1 MVSKSPNLTG
11 GYSLSKWSKRRN
23 LGTDLAPILGPS
35 IGQDADGKSSK
46 RILTNG
52 K

>member
-11 GYSLSKWSKRRN
+11 VIPFPNGLNVRN

-46 RILTNG
+46 R
-52 K
+52 KPHKW